1 MNWNKGFSTS
11 YYMTILD
18 AATWRDIERYEII
31 SGSIS
36 RSGGTLME
44 AADLVV
50 TDIPANSDAWIRIYL
65 DVQQDGS
72 AAHEALFTG
81 IMSAPAVNWEGHR
94 KSYRLECYSVLK
106 PAADVLLQR
115 GWYAP
120 AGMNGAMMAA
130 RLLEIG
136 AAPVE
141 YDDNAPDLATTIVAE
156 DGESN
161 LTMAQKLISA
171 IGWRIRISGD
181 GHIRICPQAT
191 EVSQTFD
198 ALENDC
204 IELTIS
210 DNQDWFSCPNVFR
223 AVSDGMTAI
232 ARDDDEDS
240 PLSTESRG
248 REIWMEETNCTL
260 NTDEG
265 ITEYAMRRLKEEQA
279 PARRITYNRR
289 FHPNLYIGDMVRI
302 HHPAQK
308 IDGEFKIENQ
318 RIELGYG
325 ARTAEGAIQV

>member
-1 MNWNKGFSTS
+1 MIWSKGFTAS

-18 AATWRDIERYEII
+18 ASTWRDIDRYEII

-50 TDIPANSDAWIRIYL
+50 ADIPARGDVWVRIYL
-65 DVQQDGS
+65 DAQQDGS
-72 AAHEALFTG
+72 NAHVPLFTG
-81 IMSAPAVNWEGHR
+81 IMSAPAVNWEGLR
-94 KSYRLECYSVLK
+94 KSYKLECYSVLK

-120 AGMNGAMMAA
+120 AGMNGAMLAS
-130 RLLEIG
+130 RLLSGI
-136 AAPVE
+136 APVE

-181 GHIRICPQAT
+181 GHIRICPQAS
-191 EVSQTFD
+191 EISETFD

-204 IELTIS
+204 IELAIT

-223 AVSDGMTAI
+223 AVSDDLMAV
-232 ARDDDEDS
+232 ARDD
-240 PLSTESRG
+240 ESIEARG
-248 REIWMEETNCTL
+248 REIWMEETNCAL
-260 NTDEG
+260 NADEG
-265 ITEYAMRRLKEEQA
+265 IAEYAVRRLKEEQA
-279 PARRITYNRR
+279 PARRLSYNRR
-289 FHPNLYIGDMVRI
+289 FHPDLYIGDMVRI

-308 IDGEFKIENQ
+308 IDGEYEIETQ